1 MSVRSNIFVILFFGC
16 FCLLVLSSCG
26 QNEEVTDELIQY
38 YNEDRPKLEAERAE
52 TMDDSQ
58 SHLTYLENTDG
69 KETSKEYL
77 EKTML
82 PELASFIEKE
92 KAIHLDHEEVQE
104 LHQLLID
111 ADEFAYDTLQDKGLA
126 YYQGDIERKELIDAN
141 EDLEEMYDTF
151 FAHRDA
157 LMKKHSLVIE
167 EKMNDKGSY
176 DEVMIEK

>member
-26 QNEEVTDELIQY
+26 QKEEVADELIHY
-38 YNEDRPKLEAERAE
+38 YNEDRPMIEAKRVE

-58 SHLTYLENTDG
+58 SHLIHLENTDG
-69 KETSKEYL
+69 KEASKEYL

-82 PELASFIEKE
+82 PELASIIEKE
-92 KAIHLDHEEVQE
+92 NAIHLNHEEVQE

-111 ADEFAYDTLQDKGLA
+111 ADEFAYDTLQDKGIA
-126 YYQGDIERKELIDAN
+126 YYQGDIEREELIEAN
-141 EDLEEMYDTF
+141 EDLEEMYNTF

-157 LMKKHSLVIE
+157 LMKKYDFLITE
-167 EKMNDKGSY
+167 EMNDKGSY